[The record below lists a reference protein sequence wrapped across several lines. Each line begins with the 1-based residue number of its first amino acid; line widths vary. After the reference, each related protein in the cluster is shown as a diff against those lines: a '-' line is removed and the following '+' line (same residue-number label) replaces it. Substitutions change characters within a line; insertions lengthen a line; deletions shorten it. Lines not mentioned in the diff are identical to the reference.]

1 MEIVSDAA
9 CSGMFCLIFFCCHTD
24 DSRVHV
30 HQVEIS
36 KQDVGFDID
45 KLELASRLALTEVSD
60 QQQVVSAERGDKES
74 SDSSDSDTFTDDSDD
89 ESSSSSDSFVT
100 ASSPESDAD
109 DRCSLGDERN
119 TPLTDGLASLVIET
133 DYAAAADGAAID
145 DVDDGGSDGVS
156 GDGATVDPTEAVYQQ
171 LASLTVSDEHQ
182 LTPSMSPPPQSH
194 DDTPVQQ

>member
-1 MEIVSDAA
+1 M
-9 CSGMFCLIFFCCHTD
+9 
-24 DSRVHV
+24 
-30 HQVEIS
+30 
-36 KQDVGFDID
+36 
-45 KLELASRLALTEVSD
+45 ELASRLALTEVSD
-60 QQQVVSAERGDKES
+60 QQLVSSAERGDKES

-133 DYAAAADGAAID
+133 DYAAAADGAGGGAAAAAAAID
-145 DVDDGGSDGVS
+145 DVDDGGSDGVG

>member
-1 MEIVSDAA
+1 M
-9 CSGMFCLIFFCCHTD
+9 
-24 DSRVHV
+24 
-30 HQVEIS
+30 
-36 KQDVGFDID
+36 
-45 KLELASRLALTEVSD
+45 ELASRLALTEVSD

-74 SDSSDSDTFTDDSDD
+74 SDSSDSDTSTDDSDD
-89 ESSSSSDSFVT
+89 ESSLSSDSFVT
-100 ASSPESDAD
+100 ASSAKSDAD

-133 DYAAAADGAAID
+133 DYAAAADGAGGAAAAAAAID
-145 DVDDGGSDGVS
+145 DVDDGGGDGVG

>member
-1 MEIVSDAA
+1 M
-9 CSGMFCLIFFCCHTD
+9 
-24 DSRVHV
+24 
-30 HQVEIS
+30 